1 MKKRYFRS
9 ISLMLVMIM
18 VLSVSFVYAEE
29 TGIPTRNDIAEQYKW
44 KLEHI
49 YPTAADWE
57 KDYAMVQNELFP
69 KIAAYKGKLNNP
81 ATVLEC
87 LKLSDQIGI
96 VVDKI
101 YNYAYM
107 SSDQNNA
114 DNAAAELAS
123 RAESLNTASAEA
135 QAFIVPEL
143 LKIPEATLKE
153 SYINNSSFQDYR
165 YYFTKLL
172 NQKAHILSD
181 AEETLLAMTGDMAA
195 SPEDIYGNVTTADL
209 EIPMMKDKDGNEFKL
224 TRGKFSVLLS
234 DKDRDLRKE
243 AFEKH
248 FATYDKVKNT
258 LAATLSAEVNKNIF
272 NAKARKYNSA
282 LEAAVTG
289 SNNIPTSVYDNL
301 VTSVNNNLSYLHKYV
316 SLRKKVMN
324 VDKIHYYDMYTNL
337 VDNYEMTIKY
347 DDAVKMVKEGLK
359 PMGTD
364 YMNNVDKAFAGG
376 WIDVYET
383 ENKTTGGYSW
393 GPYATHPYILL
404 NYNDSIDEMFTVAHE
419 MGHSMHT
426 LYTNSNQQYRNS
438 AYPTFTAETASST
451 NEFLMLDYMMKKAKT
466 NQEKLYLI
474 NNMVENIRGSVYTQI
489 MYAEFEKTIHEKVE
503 AGEALS
509 ADTMNE
515 IWGNLMT
522 KYYGTDF
529 EVDSL
534 VKLWWARIPHFYMN
548 FYVYNYATGIAAA
561 YPLSQGILKGEK
573 GAVDNYIGFLKAGDS
588 DYPVE
593 ILKRAGVDM
602 TSTAP
607 VDDLLK
613 LFDQLVDQMELILI
627 EEGKINPGTAK

>member
-1 MKKRYFRS
+1 MRKDFLRVTAVTLAMILVFS
-9 ISLMLVMIM
+9 ICL
-18 VLSVSFVYAEE
+18 VYAED
-29 TGIPTRNDIAEQYKW
+29 TGIPKRSDIADQYKW

-49 YPTAADWE
+49 YKTTADWE
-57 KDYAMVQNELFP
+57 KDYAKVQKEMLP
-69 KIAAYKGKLNNP
+69 KISEYKGKL
-81 ATVLEC
+81 ATPSAVLEC
-87 LKLSDQIGI
+87 LRLSDQIGI
-96 VVDKI
+96 IVDRL
-101 YNYAYM
+101 YVYAYM

-114 DNAAAELAS
+114 DNTAAELAS

-135 QAFIVPEL
+135 QSFIVPEL
-143 LKIPEATLKE
+143 LSKSEEVLKND
-153 SYINNSSFQDYR
+153 YINNPAFKDYK

-181 AEETLLAMTGDMAA
+181 AEEKILAMTGDMAA
-195 SPEDIYGNVTTADL
+195 SPEDIYGKATTADI
-209 EIPMMKDKDGNEFKL
+209 EIPVMKDKNGNEFKL
-224 TRGKFSVLLS
+224 TRGKFSALLS
-234 DKDRDLRKE
+234 DPDRAVRKE

-289 SNNIPTSVYDNL
+289 NNNIPVSVYDNL
-301 VTSVNNNLSYLHKYV
+301 VKSVNNNLNYLHKYV

-324 VDKIHYYDMYTNL
+324 VDKIHYYDMYTAL
-337 VDNYEMTIKY
+337 VDDYEFKVKY

-359 PMGTD
+359 PMGAEYGKLLD
-364 YMNNVDKAFAGG
+364 AAFAGN

-393 GPYATHPYILL
+393 GSYDTHPYILL
-404 NYNDSIDEMFTVAHE
+404 NYNDTIDEMFTIAHE
-419 MGHSMHT
+419 LGHSMHSY
-426 LYTNSNQQYRNS
+426 YTNRNQNYRNS
-438 AYPTFTAETASST
+438 NYTTFLAEVASTT
-451 NEFLMLDYMMKKAKT
+451 NEFLMQDYMMKHAKN

-489 MYAEFEKTIHEKVE
+489 MYAEFEKIIHEKVE

-509 ADTMNE
+509 ADSMNE
-515 IWGNLMT
+515 IWGGLME

-529 EVDSL
+529 EVDPL
-534 VKLWWARIPHFYMN
+534 VKLWWSRIPHFYMN

-561 YPLSQGILKGEK
+561 YPLSQGILKDEK
-573 GAVDNYIGFLKAGDS
+573 GAVDKYVSFLKAGDS

-602 TSTAP
+602 TSTKP

-613 LFDQLVDQMELILI
+613 LFNELVDEMEKILR
-627 EEGKINPGTAK
+627 EEGKIK